1 MVGISSFVAFLNWYF
16 MRKVSFCSSLYGNS
30 FCAFQFTHYSLLR
43 LFSIIPM
50 NCFPSSDKSLF
61 SRYLQRTAS
70 PPLALCA
77 SIISNDFCFHLPTKL
92 FLFRHSDAAHPPVI
106 PDEVSATVI
115 TDGAQRRSGI
125 PNSETALI
133 DIPKSRRKD
142 GRGSTEGI
150 TPARMG
156 IFTPQKA
163 P

>member
-70 PPLALCA
+70 PPLVLCA
-77 SIISNDFCFHLPTKL
+77 SIHSNDFCFHPPTTL
-92 FLFRHSDAAHPPVI
+92 LRPVI
-106 PDEVSATVI
+106 PTPPLHPPFPTELFFSRHS
-115 TDGAQRRSGI
+115 RRS
-125 PNSETALI
+125 A
-133 DIPKSRRKD
+133 
-142 GRGSTEGI
+142 
-150 TPARMG
+150 A
-156 IFTPQKA
+156 
-163 P
+163 

>member
-43 LFSIIPM
+43 LFSIIP
-50 NCFPSSDKSLF
+50 
-61 SRYLQRTAS
+61 
-70 PPLALCA
+70 
-77 SIISNDFCFHLPTKL
+77 TKL
-92 FLFRHSDAAHPPVI
+92 LRPVI
-106 PDEVSATVI
+106 PTPPLHPSFPTKSVLPSFPTE
-115 TDGAQRRSGI
+115 RSVDRES

-150 TPARMG
+150 TPSRMG